1 MLTTILFDLDGTL
14 LPMDQEVFVKD
25 YLNRLAAKMVPYGYD
40 PQMLVK
46 AVWRGTGAMVANDGR
61 KSNEAVFWETF
72 ADMFGQDA
80 LEDVPLYDEFYETE
94 FQECRH
100 SCGNH
105 SHPPR
110 HWVPHRA
117 RHQSPFPAHGH
128 PEPGP
133 VGRSDARGLR
143 VHHYI

>member
-40 PQMLVK
+40 PQMLAK

-94 FQECRH
+94 FQAAF
-100 SCGNH
+100 S
-105 SHPPR
+105 PPR
-110 HWVPHRA
+110 RKPFAPSTPWGTAPCSPPIPFSRPRPPRA
-117 RHQSPFPAHGH
+117 GSG
-128 PEPGP
+128 GP
-133 VGRSDARGLR
+133 V
-143 VHHYI
+143 

>member
-72 ADMFGQDA
+72 AGMCGQDA
-80 LEDVPLYDEFYETE
+80 LEASPSTTNSTKRNFRNAATAAA
-94 FQECRH
+94 F
-100 SCGNH
+100 S
-105 SHPPR
+105 PPR
-110 HWVPHRA
+110 RKPFAPSTPWGTAPCSPPIPFSRPRPPRA
-117 RHQSPFPAHGH
+117 GSG
-128 PEPGP
+128 GP
-133 VGRSDARGLR
+133 V
-143 VHHYI
+143 